1 MISMHQPGG
10 SLRGRSLLALG
21 LALAISSAAWA
32 GNGGRIGA
40 VGGVSINAD
49 GVVGQ
54 VDAQTRKELRDLRL
68 KELQPVPPGLNQP
81 VELRKISLRAIEQA
95 VAASVK
101 NLAAELPDEIRFLAG
116 IQRIQYVFIYP
127 EQNDIVLAGPGE
139 GWKVDDNGSYVGVTT
154 GRPVLRLED
163 LVVALRTVENA
174 RQGGIS
180 VSIDPTAEGRQQ
192 FERYM
197 RTQKTFNPAVLGGIE
212 KSLGQQQISIKG
224 IPATSHFA
232 SVLVASDVRMKRIAM
247 KLEDSPV
254 KGLPSFLDLLAKGG
268 KLDNMMPR
276 WWLAC
281 NYEPLAKSEDGLA
294 WELRGS
300 GVKVMTEEEVI
311 GADGSVTGTG
321 KVDPLAQKFSDLMT
335 EKYDELS
342 TAEPIFGELRN
353 MMDLCVIA
361 ALISKENLFEKAE
374 LKLPTLLGQNDKLQV
389 FAGHAPQTV
398 ATQCSF
404 VKRSREFL
412 ITASG
417 GVDITSW
424 QVADKSVT
432 DQAVKQVRSQA
443 AAQAPGSLWWN

>member
-1 MISMHQPGG
+1 MLS
-10 SLRGRSLLALG
+10 AG
-21 LALAISSAAWA
+21 LALAVTSVTWA
-32 GNGGRIGA
+32 GNNGRIA
-40 VGGVSINAD
+40 QVGGVSINTE

-54 VDAQTRKELRDLRL
+54 VDIQARKDLRDLRL
-68 KELQPVPPGLNQP
+68 KEFQPVPSGLNQP

-95 VAASVK
+95 VTESGK
-101 NLAAELPDEIRFLAG
+101 NLASELPDEIRFLAG
-116 IQRIQYVFIYP
+116 IQRIQFVFIYP

-139 GWKVDDNGSYVGVTT
+139 GWKIDDRGNYVGVTT

-174 RQGGIS
+174 RQGGIT

-192 FERYM
+192 FDRYM
-197 RTQKTFNPAVLGGIE
+197 RTQKTFNPAVLPGIE
-212 KSLGQQQISIKG
+212 KALGTQEITIAG

-247 KLEDSPV
+247 KLEASPV
-254 KGLPSFLDLLAKGG
+254 KGLPSFLDLLQKGG

-294 WELRGS
+294 WELRGT
-300 GVKVMTEEEVI
+300 GVKVMTEEESI

-335 EKYDELS
+335 EKFDELS
-342 TAEPIFGELRN
+342 VQEPIFGELRN
-353 MMDLCVIA
+353 LMDVSVIA
-361 ALISKENLFEKAE
+361 ALISKENLLAKAGLE
-374 LKLPTLLGQNDKLQV
+374 LPTLLGQNDKLQL
-389 FAGHAPQTV
+389 FAGPAPKSV

-424 QVADKSVT
+424 QVASKSVT
-432 DQAVKQVRSQA
+432 DQAVKQVREHA
-443 AAQAPGSLWWN
+443 AAKTSGNVWWN